1 MTSRLE
7 TEDEPVDPAQW
18 GVCRLKFPGNNGLYC
33 AGCHVGTTFVY
44 VFLCVML
51 GDNVW
56 LLFLYLNATR
66 AAGTSSLLVPKTSL
80 LFSEIRKSSDLFEV
94 LFL

>member
-18 GVCRLKFPGNNGLYC
+18 GVCQLKFPGNNGLDC
-33 AGCHVGTTFVY
+33 AGCHMGTRFVY
-44 VFLCVML
+44 VFLCVIL

-56 LLFLYLNATR
+56 LLF
-66 AAGTSSLLVPKTSL
+66 S
-80 LFSEIRKSSDLFEV
+80 LFECHKGSRELQLPGPQDKPV
-94 LFL
+94 NFRN